1 MHLYLENFSIRV
13 FAQSA
18 DTPMFSM
25 EGMRPVLD
33 IKSDTSLFN
42 PNATV
47 ILADPFLF
55 VKDGTLYLF
64 YERLD
69 KWEGTGRIC
78 MRSTRDM
85 QVWTE
90 EKDVLIEPFHLS
102 FPYVFEDGGKV
113 YMLPE
118 TGADKSIRLY
128 EATDDSLTRWRL
140 VKKLMEDVKPWYDS
154 VIYKRDEKYYLF
166 TGTDDNVHQVEHLF
180 VSDRLTGPYTEHPMS
195 PIYSGRDGGRNAGS
209 IIEHKAKMHRPV
221 QVCIN
226 GYGEQTS
233 VMEIERLTPTE
244 YSENLFKKNIIDTNQ
259 PPYKEGGHQ
268 WNIVEF
274 LGKRVVA
281 TDYRE
286 RNYNLIEL
294 ARKIKR
300 KLH

>member
-13 FAQSA
+13 FAQSVDA
-18 DTPMFSM
+18 PMFSI
-25 EGMRPVLD
+25 EGMQPVLD
-33 IKSDTSLFN
+33 IKSDKSHFN

-55 VKDGTLYLF
+55 VKDGTMYLF

-78 MRSTRDM
+78 MKSTRDLLT
-85 QVWTE
+85 WTE
-90 EKDVLIEPFHLS
+90 EIDVLVEQFHLS
-102 FPYVFEDGGKV
+102 FPYVFEDNGKV

-118 TGADKSIRLY
+118 TGGDKSIRLY
-128 EATDDSLTRWRL
+128 ESDNDDLTKWRL
-140 VKKLMEDVKPWYDS
+140 VKKLKEDVEPWYDS
-154 VIYKRDEKYYLF
+154 VIYKKGGFYYLF
-166 TGTDDNVHQVEHLF
+166 TGTDDNVNQVEHLF
-180 VSDRLTGPYTEHPMS
+180 VSDTLTGPYTEHPKS
-195 PIYSGRDGGRNAGS
+195 PIYTGRDGGRNAGC
-209 IIEHKAKMHRPV
+209 IIEHKAKMYRPV

-244 YSENLFKKNIIDTNQ
+244 YSENLFKNNIIDTNQ

>member
-13 FAQSA
+13 VAQSA
-18 DTPMFSM
+18 DAPMFSM
-25 EGMRPVLD
+25 ESLQLVLD
-33 IKSDTSLFN
+33 VKSDTSFLN

-55 VKDGTLYLF
+55 VNEGTLFLF

-78 MRSTRDM
+78 MRSTRDLLS
-85 QVWTE
+85 WTE
-90 EKDVLIEPFHLS
+90 ELDVLVEPFHLS
-102 FPYVFEDGGKV
+102 FPFVFEDDGKV

-128 EATDDSLTRWRL
+128 EATDDSLTQWRF
-140 VKKLMEDVKPWYDS
+140 VKKLKEDEEPWYDS
-154 VIYKRDEKYYLF
+154 VIYKKEEIYYLF
-166 TGTDDNVHQVEHLF
+166 SGTDDNVHQVEHLF
-180 VSDRLTGPYTEHPMS
+180 VSDSLTGPFTEHPKS
-195 PIYSGRDGGRNAGS
+195 PIYLGRDGGRNAGS
-209 IIEHKAKMHRPV
+209 IIDYNGRMFRPV
-221 QVCIN
+221 QVCVN

-233 VMEIERLTPTE
+233 VMEIENLTTTE
-244 YSENLFKKNIIDTNQ
+244 YSERLFKKNIIDTNL

-268 WNIVEF
+268 WNVVEF
-274 LGKRVVA
+274 MGKRVVA

-294 ARKIKR
+294 VRKIKR
-300 KLH
+300 KIR